1 MLLDGEQQPTPTER
15 ASPDFQIP
23 GVELAARPCDRA
35 GVDQVFL
42 ELRQGFLRSL
52 SLVPP
57 VGHVQ
62 APEPGSGPRATPPPR
77 CQAAPDPARKAGH
90 WLHEMEEHDDEP
102 QHDERPTSLPR
113 ARDELRPPRT
123 DRGLRDR
130 QRDGDEQ
137 RRPEDD
143 RGAPTD
149 AQDERPRQEADHQ
162 IPFRREGQG
171 PPRTSGLVERLERC
185 GAPDSLVD
193 PSTEGRQI
201 GGDAFSIDA
210 SEPAQLPDR
219 TVSGRPLPFQE
230 GLGLSVTD
238 LLLPKLPE
246 GSAAVMPYYGGRR
259 VPDDPAPVADPP
271 AHVDVV
277 ARAPEPRV
285 ESADR
290 LERVFPERHVAPRD
304 VLRDGVGNQDR
315 VRAARGVRDGIRPP
329 TIVRGREVRS
339 SDSDGLAFHERE
351 RQKSQPMDFRIGIV
365 VDERDDLSGRGADS
379 DVAPGA

>member
-1 MLLDGEQQPTPTER
+1 M
-15 ASPDFQIP
+15 
-23 GVELAARPCDRA
+23 
-35 GVDQVFL
+35 
-42 ELRQGFLRSL
+42 
-52 SLVPP
+52 
-57 VGHVQ
+57 Q
-62 APEPGSGPRATPPPR
+62 APEPGTGPRATPPPR

-123 DRGLRDR
+123 DRGLRD
-130 QRDGDEQ
+130 QQCDGDEQ

-171 PPRTSGLVERLERC
+171 PPRTSGVVERLEPC
-185 GAPDSLVD
+185 GGPDSLVD

-219 TVSGRPLPFQE
+219 TDAGRPLAFQE

-246 GSAAVMPYYGGRR
+246 GSAAVGPYDGGRR
-259 VPDDPAPVADPP
+259 RTTDPAPVGGPP
-271 AHVDVV
+271 APVDVG
-277 ARAPEPRV
+277 ARAFEPPAG
-285 ESADR
+285 SADR
-290 LERVFPERHVAPRD
+290 LERVLPERHVAPRD
-304 VLRDGVGNQDR
+304 VLRDGVGN
-315 VRAARGVRDGIRPP
+315 
-329 TIVRGREVRS
+329 
-339 SDSDGLAFHERE
+339 
-351 RQKSQPMDFRIGIV
+351 
-365 VDERDDLSGRGADS
+365 
-379 DVAPGA
+379 